1 MVALGADALHP
12 LIKAMDYRLYI
23 DFLAAL
29 LTPVI
34 AIVTTYIAIQQYRNN
49 RLKLRHDL
57 YDRRLAVLKATN
69 RFILSAWQS
78 KGFSWEHLRE
88 FALSKSE
95 AYFLFNASLYKYLE
109 ESYERGLKIL
119 VLEEQR
125 ERIAPD
131 EEQTIIY
138 EIRDNQKWFG
148 DQRETLHR
156 KFEKFLSLKALK

>member
-1 MVALGADALHP
+1 MEY
-12 LIKAMDYRLYI
+12 KSYI
-23 DFLAAL
+23 DILSAL

-78 KGFSWEHLRE
+78 RGFSWENLRE

-95 AYFLFNASLYKYLE
+95 AYFLFDDSLYEYLE
-109 ESYERGLKIL
+109 GAYERGLKIL
-119 VLEEQR
+119 ILEEQR
-125 ERIAPD
+125 ERTAPE

-148 DQRETLHR
+148 DQRETLNR
-156 KFEKFLSLKALK
+156 KFEKYLSLKALK